1 MQPEAGM
8 IGESPGDLA
17 MPASSRPVRI
27 LSLVGLGLTGALVLG
42 HCGPARAQSVS
53 VTPPSGKALLAD
65 FVEITSRAAL
75 RRDAALI
82 DLVNMSDIVLDVH
95 IGEGATS
102 LKPGE
107 RMLAGVQPG
116 RVAVKVIG
124 QDVPTGALEGD
135 LEIEGGRHYELA
147 FAYDLPPTMP
157 TESTMGASP
166 GGDAA
171 ATSADAAADE
181 PAPLKATPASS
192 SGKPAKSGKVGV
204 GRRRP

>member
-1 MQPEAGM
+1 
-8 IGESPGDLA
+8 
-17 MPASSRPVRI
+17 MPASSPPVRA
-27 LSLVGLGLTGALVLG
+27 LSLACLALTGSLLLG
-42 HCGPARAQSVS
+42 HGGAAHAQSAS
-53 VTPPSGKALLAD
+53 AAPPSGKALLAD

-82 DLVNMSDIVLDVH
+82 DLVNMSPIVLDVH

-116 RVAVKVIG
+116 RGLVKVIG

-147 FAYDLPPTMP
+147 FAYDIPPTMP
-157 TESTMGASP
+157 AESAVGPST
-166 GGDAA
+166 GDTA
-171 ATSADAAADE
+171 ATSASAATDE
-181 PAPLKATPASS
+181 PPALKAAPASR
-192 SGKPAKSGKVGV
+192 SGKPGKSGKVGV